1 MEKLRDIWEACDR
14 PRALVEVDNER
25 RRRALVSFAIVL
37 DMEVLVGQ
45 VIKMSKLTDRLAD
58 WTAHVC
64 REDDDAFK
72 QVLQIGMDFDEGLL
86 HLDAVKETAW
96 KKYLDERL

>member
-1 MEKLRDIWEACDR
+1 MRKL
-14 PRALVEVDNER
+14 
-25 RRRALVSFAIVL
+25 S
-37 DMEVLVGQ
+37 
-45 VIKMSKLTDRLAD
+45 DRLAD

-72 QVLQIGMDFDEGLL
+72 QVLQTGMDFDEGLL

-96 KKYLDERL
+96 KKYLDEKQRNSNVKPPKRDMSMNWLKPLTPYSLYWEIGSLPK